1 MAMSSAFGL
10 GTHNEEAIKCE
21 FFQSNHVTS
30 SLPDNV
36 QSIIGGVNTSTD
48 VKFSMSSPTIPM
60 AVIKRES
67 PPPTVLGNQTQEIDI
82 KASLGATTSPRSFPS
97 YQNFGDYEGSLESSS
112 YSSSSDRSDSQEREL
127 KHSPNSSLPSILQD
141 FQSPS
146 SSSNSQPRRKARP
159 KSMIVSSTSMSS
171 PSLLSPSISMQPYI
185 SPFHNDSMSAPI
197 SSSTGMVSQPRHDRR
212 RSSSGS
218 YYGAFSSSAFA
229 SPISHSSYTYNS
241 DQVHNQHQYERCYQD
256 DQKQQ
261 QKQEQR
267 SQIQYHPQQQ
277 HFQHLLDPSMVPEI
291 TDIHVC
297 PVCQRRFTRPFNLRS
312 HIMTHTTA
320 RPFPCDECH
329 WKFTRQHDLLRH
341 KRAKHPG
348 SVPPPTP
355 KTPKTPKVNSVFP
368 AQGPLNGGE
377 LPTVY
382 QSSLSYDIHKYNRHK
397 EAPYNGAINEDV
409 YFRTFPSARSM
420 ADATHNESHIRRG
433 SDDSGSST
441 SVNDRIVHHYHS
453 DDNDSGSDSSDN
465 KQDTGAGDDVFNN
478 GEDSSPSRFLYLL
491 ITCLAIGGFL
501 FGYDTGVVA
510 GALLPIKDEF
520 GLTSQEQEFVVGGT
534 TLGAI
539 IGGLLAGAL
548 SDLVGRK
555 PVTLLSSVIF
565 VVGAA
570 LMTFAHKY
578 WFLLLGRVVVG
589 VGVGL
594 AALVVPLYIGELA
607 PSAYRG
613 RLVTINVLLITG
625 GQLIAYLVS
634 SALTDVTNGW
644 RWMMAISAIPALF
657 QLITLPFLPESPRY
671 LVKKGDIAG
680 AETVLRR
687 CMGLSK
693 ANDNYIAREVESI
706 KESLEMSHKTRYRD
720 LLRKDLRRPLIIACF
735 MQLWQQLSGF
745 NTAMYYSATILKM
758 AGFPNAKSAT
768 LFSLLIAATNMIMTI
783 GFTVRQDECVQYG
796 DNCAACLTDDR
807 CFFAD
812 LSNTCQAME
821 WDGTGNRPI
830 YNGACPN
837 RSDGIKAGSWVAL
850 ASLVFYVASYGLGLG
865 NAPWLIQ
872 SELFPL
878 DIRGKATGMATAC
891 NFAGNLIISLTFLTL
906 TQRITATGTFWLYA
920 VILVF
925 AWLFVYFLVPE
936 TAGLDLEAIQELFRN
951 ETATKPISFSM

>member
-1 MAMSSAFGL
+1 
-10 GTHNEEAIKCE
+10 
-21 FFQSNHVTS
+21 
-30 SLPDNV
+30 
-36 QSIIGGVNTSTD
+36 
-48 VKFSMSSPTIPM
+48 
-60 AVIKRES
+60 
-67 PPPTVLGNQTQEIDI
+67 
-82 KASLGATTSPRSFPS
+82 
-97 YQNFGDYEGSLESSS
+97 
-112 YSSSSDRSDSQEREL
+112 
-127 KHSPNSSLPSILQD
+127 
-141 FQSPS
+141 
-146 SSSNSQPRRKARP
+146 
-159 KSMIVSSTSMSS
+159 
-171 PSLLSPSISMQPYI
+171 
-185 SPFHNDSMSAPI
+185 
-197 SSSTGMVSQPRHDRR
+197 
-212 RSSSGS
+212 
-218 YYGAFSSSAFA
+218 
-229 SPISHSSYTYNS
+229 
-241 DQVHNQHQYERCYQD
+241 
-256 DQKQQ
+256 
-261 QKQEQR
+261 
-267 SQIQYHPQQQ
+267 
-277 HFQHLLDPSMVPEI
+277 
-291 TDIHVC
+291 
-297 PVCQRRFTRPFNLRS
+297 
-312 HIMTHTTA
+312 
-320 RPFPCDECH
+320 
-329 WKFTRQHDLLRH
+329 
-341 KRAKHPG
+341 
-348 SVPPPTP
+348 
-355 KTPKTPKVNSVFP
+355 
-368 AQGPLNGGE
+368 
-377 LPTVY
+377 
-382 QSSLSYDIHKYNRHK
+382 
-397 EAPYNGAINEDV
+397 
-409 YFRTFPSARSM
+409 M

-768 LFSLLIAATNMIMTI
+768 LFSLLIAATNMIMTMVAI
-783 GFTVRQDECVQYG
+783 KIIDRVGRRRILLITMVGMILGLIVLGIAFIKIVGFTVRQDECVQYG

-951 ETATKPISFSM
+951 ETATKPISFSMVRSQSSSEDDEYPVQDVRRRTHRRT

>member
-1 MAMSSAFGL
+1 MADT
-10 GTHNEEAIKCE
+10 THNG
-21 FFQSNHVTS
+21 SHV
-30 SLPDNV
+30 
-36 QSIIGGVNTSTD
+36 
-48 VKFSMSSPTIPM
+48 
-60 AVIKRES
+60 R
-67 PPPTVLGNQTQEIDI
+67 
-82 KASLGATTSPRSFPS
+82 R
-97 YQNFGDYEGSLESSS
+97 
-112 YSSSSDRSDSQEREL
+112 DS
-127 KHSPNSSLPSILQD
+127 
-141 FQSPS
+141 
-146 SSSNSQPRRKARP
+146 
-159 KSMIVSSTSMSS
+159 
-171 PSLLSPSISMQPYI
+171 
-185 SPFHNDSMSAPI
+185 
-197 SSSTGMVSQPRHDRR
+197 G
-212 RSSSGS
+212 
-218 YYGAFSSSAFA
+218 
-229 SPISHSSYTYNS
+229 
-241 DQVHNQHQYERCYQD
+241 
-256 DQKQQ
+256 
-261 QKQEQR
+261 
-267 SQIQYHPQQQ
+267 
-277 HFQHLLDPSMVPEI
+277 
-291 TDIHVC
+291 
-297 PVCQRRFTRPFNLRS
+297 
-312 HIMTHTTA
+312 
-320 RPFPCDECH
+320 
-329 WKFTRQHDLLRH
+329 
-341 KRAKHPG
+341 
-348 SVPPPTP
+348 
-355 KTPKTPKVNSVFP
+355 
-368 AQGPLNGGE
+368 
-377 LPTVY
+377 
-382 QSSLSYDIHKYNRHK
+382 
-397 EAPYNGAINEDV
+397 
-409 YFRTFPSARSM
+409 
-420 ADATHNESHIRRG
+420 
-433 SDDSGSST
+433 DSGSST
-441 SVNDRIVHHYHS
+441 SVNDRIGHHYHS
-453 DDNDSGSDSSDN
+453 NDSNDGNDN
-465 KQDTGAGDDVFNN
+465 KRGTGASDDVFNN

-491 ITCLAIGGFL
+491 IACLAIGGFL

-625 GQLIAYLVS
+625 GQLVAYLVS

-644 RWMMAISAIPALF
+644 RWMMAISALPALL
-657 QLITLPFLPESPRY
+657 QLVTLPFLPESPRY
-671 LVKKGDIAG
+671 LVKKGDITG

-687 CMGLSK
+687 CMGLSE
-693 ANDNYIAREVESI
+693 ANDSYIAREVESI
-706 KESLEMSHKTRYRD
+706 KESLELSHKTRYRD

-783 GFTVRQDECVQYG
+783 IAIKIIDRIGRRRILLVTIVGMILGLIVLGVAFIRIVGFTVRQDECVQYG

-830 YNGACPN
+830 YNGVCPN

-891 NFAGNLIISLTFLTL
+891 NFAGNLVISLTFLTL

-951 ETATKPISFSM
+951 ETATKSISFSIVRSQSSSGDDEYPEQDVRRRGHRRQEHDNPIIIN